1 MALLLRPYRQELGG
15 AGGNYRVHGVAR
27 HALNR
32 DMLQPCKEDPLP
44 PPRLKQQILLLV
56 GEVERFLENINVGGR
71 LLHQELQGRVRED
84 RPAIRA
90 PQEIAYVLGNGRYP
104 KEVFATPLCDG
115 EEEGGR
121 ILALHHPPR
130 LVNDQETLLEL
141 MAYRIP
147 DVVRD
152 DVHGNGLQL
161 ILHVAYREHDELL
174 VNLDVGGLIQKA
186 GPGAV

>member
-1 MALLLRPYRQELGG
+1 MTLLLRLYRQELGG
-15 AGGNYRVHGVAR
+15 VGGNYLVLGVAR
-27 HALNR
+27 HDLNR
-32 DMLQPCKEDPLP
+32 YMLQPRKEEPLP
-44 PPRLKQQILLLV
+44 HPRLKQQILLLV
-56 GEVERFLENINVGGR
+56 GEVERFLEDVNVGGR
-71 LLHQELQGRVRED
+71 LLHQELQGRGRED

-90 PQEIAYVLGNGRYP
+90 PQEIAYVLGHGSFP

-141 MAYRIP
+141 VAYRVP

-152 DVHGNGLQL
+152 DVHGNRLEL
-161 ILHVAYREHDELL
+161 ILHVAYREHHELL
-174 VNLDVGGLIQKA
+174 VNLDVGGLI
-186 GPGAV
+186 